1 MLEAIGILVVFGIF
15 GALMMTE
22 TMPTFIA
29 LGCMAIGI
37 ALVGGLSLSAISE
50 TVIVEGSTRLSSAM
64 LAAIFGGALGVLME
78 KTGIIEDLVKSAAEL
93 GGDSP
98 IVVSIL
104 LYTAVTIAATSLS
117 GLGAY
122 IMMATIVF
130 PILVSTGVPNK
141 LAAAIM
147 LLANGTGVMLNPSNW
162 VFYQEVTGISLQ
174 SVIIWALPT
183 AAVSYIVGLIYI
195 VSHIKGMSIL
205 PGIEAPEPQRAWAE
219 GAGVSSNSE
228 SMVPT
233 YALISP
239 IVPIAL
245 VLAGV
250 SVYTAFII
258 GLLFTAIVSQHGL
271 GAIKQPKQ
279 TANLLTQSFQE
290 GISRVAPALALML
303 TIGWLLVTVFSDPVS
318 STMEPL
324 LSTIIPENMVM
335 YAGVFI
341 LLAPLA
347 LYRGPLN
354 LWGLGSGIIGV
365 LAAIG
370 INPQL
375 ITTTAVSALR
385 IQAPGDPTNTH
396 NAWTADELDVNVN
409 EITMSILP
417 FIWLVA
423 AAGVVFSVIL
433 FW

>member
-37 ALVGGLSLSAISE
+37 ALVGGLPPSAISE

-98 IVVSIL
+98 IVVSLL
-104 LYTAVTIAATSLS
+104 LYTAVTVAATSLS

-130 PILVSTGVPNK
+130 PILISTGVPNK

-162 VFYQEVTGISLQ
+162 VFYQEVTGITLQ

-183 AAVSYIVGLIYI
+183 AAVSYVVGILYI
-195 VSHIKGMSIL
+195 VYHTMGKGII

-219 GAGVSSNSE
+219 GVGISSNSD

-239 IVPIAL
+239 VVPIVL
-245 VLAGV
+245 VLAGI
-250 SVYTAFII
+250 SVYTAFIV
-258 GLLFTAIVSQHGL
+258 GLLFTAIVSQQGL
-271 GAIKQPKQ
+271 EAIKQPKQ

-303 TIGWLLVTVFSDPVS
+303 TIGWLLVTVFSDPVA

-324 LSTIIPENMVM
+324 LSTIIPENKVM

-409 EITMSILP
+409 EITMSLLP

-433 FW
+433 FG